1 LRVAVVAH
9 DTRGIRLS
17 HLLTAS
23 GIVYLLAALG
33 LLALTWPRAR
43 RLGCWLLGGAAGT
56 LLLFSSGRVAAAL
69 MAPLEYAYPAVHSAQ
84 DFPGVDRIVVL
95 TGYAA
100 DDPEMPLTGRLHYSS
115 AQRVTMTLQLARSC
129 VGCRVIV
136 SGEKTTAHVMAEVLI
151 ALGLPAE
158 RLELEDVSRTTAES
172 ARELR
177 ARLLGRKFFL
187 VTSAGHMTRAMAV
200 VRKAGLD
207 AIAVPTD
214 HQLPRRWTTAELRPS
229 PESLRASDLAIH
241 EYLGRLWYRIRGT
254 G

>member
-1 LRVAVVAH
+1 
-9 DTRGIRLS
+9 LS

-23 GIVYLLAALG
+23 GIAYLLAALG
-33 LLALTWPRAR
+33 LLASIWPRAR
-43 RLGCWLLGGAAGT
+43 RFGCWLLGGAAGT
-56 LLLFSSGRVAAAL
+56 LLFFSSGLVAAAL
-69 MAPLEYAYPAVHSAQ
+69 MAPLEYAHPAVHSAR
-84 DFPGVDRIVVL
+84 DFPGVDTIVVL

-100 DDPEMPLTGRLHYSS
+100 DDPDMPLSGRLHYTS

-129 VGCRVIV
+129 DACRVIV
-136 SGEKTTAHVMAEVLI
+136 SGEQVTAKVMGDVLVE
-151 ALGLPAE
+151 LGLPAA

-177 ARLLGRKFFL
+177 AQLQGQRFFL
-187 VTSAGHMTRAMAV
+187 VTSAGHMTRALAV
-200 VRKAGLD
+200 VRKAGLE

-214 HQLPRRWTTAELRPS
+214 HQVPRRWTTGELRPS

-241 EYLGRLWYRIRGT
+241 EYLGNLWYRVRGA